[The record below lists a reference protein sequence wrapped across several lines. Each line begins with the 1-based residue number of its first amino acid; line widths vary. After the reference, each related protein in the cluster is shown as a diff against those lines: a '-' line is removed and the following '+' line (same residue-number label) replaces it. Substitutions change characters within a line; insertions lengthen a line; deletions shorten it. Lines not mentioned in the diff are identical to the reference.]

1 MKKRVL
7 SVVLLMAMAVSL
19 LSGCGTSKYEVELPT
34 ELVENAEI
42 FVNPVE
48 GISDDFIKGMDISSI
63 LSLEDS
69 GVKFYNEA
77 GEEQDIFKT
86 LADAG
91 INYIRVRVWNDPYD
105 ADGNGYG
112 GGNCDAKVAGEIGK
126 RAAKYGMKLLVDFHY
141 SDFWADPAKQMAPKA
156 WADMDFFAK
165 QEAIVEYTKE
175 SLKTIQDAGA
185 DIGMVQIGNEINHGM
200 AGTKNYD
207 HVLAL
212 LKSAAEAVKSV
223 SEDILVCVH
232 YTEIDNPDDIMKK
245 AANLQ
250 KAEVDYDVFGV
261 SYYPYWHGT
270 LENLTYV
277 LKSVKETYGVEVCVV
292 ETSYAYT
299 TEDGDCSG
307 NTIGEGD
314 MLDQYPATVQGQAN
328 FVRDVIA
335 ATVDGGGIGV
345 FYWEG
350 AWIPVGNEY
359 ESNMELWT
367 KYGSGWASKYATS
380 YDPDDAGK
388 YYGGS
393 AVDNQAF
400 FDFEGKPL
408 ASLNVWKYVNH
419 GAKADKVE
427 VMSVIDPSLVVTLG
441 DPLVLP
447 ETVEALYNDATVTD
461 PAKVTWDATQAA
473 AIDTNV
479 AGKYMVTGT
488 IENGMTVTANVK
500 VENTNYLQNHS
511 FEDKDASMWEV
522 TYIKNSDGT
531 DVQTKAGDAVTGTN
545 AFHWYHTSAQEFK
558 VEQTI
563 TAVKTGDF
571 TALANIQGGDV
582 GDDAVVYLY
591 VIVDGVEYK
600 SQAVTLDGWVNWK
613 VPTITDI
620 PVKEGSQ
627 VTIGMYVKCA
637 AAGWGTMDDFEFYS
651 QR

>member
-1 MKKRVL
+1 MKKRIL
-7 SVVLLMAMAVSL
+7 SIVLLVAMAVSL
-19 LSGCGTSKYEVELPT
+19 LSGCGGNNYEVELPT

-112 GGNCDAKVAGEIGK
+112 GGNCDAKVAAEIGK

-156 WADMDFFAK
+156 WADMDFFGM
-165 QEAIVEYTKE
+165 QEAIVEYTKD

-185 DIGMVQIGNEINHGM
+185 EIGMVQIGNEINHGM
-200 AGTKNYD
+200 AGLKNYTQ
-207 HVLAL
+207 VLGL

-232 YTEIDNPDDIMKK
+232 YTEIDNAEDIMKK
-245 AANLQ
+245 AANLES
-250 KAEVDYDVFGV
+250 AEVDYDVFGV

-277 LKSVKETYGVEVCVV
+277 LKSVKDTYGVDVCVV

-314 MLDQYPATVQGQAN
+314 MLDQYPASVQGQAN
-328 FVRDVIA
+328 FIRDVIA

-367 KYGSGWASKYATS
+367 KYGSGWASKYAS
-380 YDPDDAGK
+380 AYDPDDAGR

-408 ASLNVWKYVNH
+408 ASLNVWKYVNY

-427 VMSVIDPSLVVTLG
+427 VMSVIAPSLVVG
-441 DPLVLP
+441 INEPLVMP
-447 ETVEALYNDATVTD
+447 ETVEALYNDATITD
-461 PAKVTWDATQAA
+461 PAKVTWDAEQVAA
-473 AIDTNV
+473 VNTSV

-488 IENGMTVTANVK
+488 IENGMKVTANIK
-500 VENTNYLQNHS
+500 VENINYLKNHS

-522 TYIKNSDGT
+522 TYVKNSDGT
-531 DVQTKAGDAVTGTN
+531 DVQTKAGDAMTGEN
-545 AFHWYHTSAQEFK
+545 SFHWYHTSDQEFK
-558 VEQTI
+558 VEQKL
-563 TAVKTGDF
+563 TAEKTSEY

-591 VIVDGVEYK
+591 VLVNGVEYK
-600 SQAVTLDGWVNWK
+600 SQPVVLDGWVNWK
-613 VPTITDI
+613 VPIITDI
-620 PVKEGSQ
+620 PVNEGDE
-627 VTIGMYVKCA
+627 VIVGMYVKCA
-637 AAGWGTMDDFEFYS
+637 AAGWGTIDDFEFYS
-651 QR
+651 QK

>member
-1 MKKRVL
+1 MKKRIL
-7 SVVLLMAMAVSL
+7 SIVLLVAMAVSL
-19 LSGCGTSKYEVELPT
+19 LSGCGGNNYEVELPT
-34 ELVENAEI
+34 QLVENAEI

-112 GGNCDAKVAGEIGK
+112 GGNCNAEVAAEIGK

-156 WADMDFFAK
+156 WADMDFFGK
-165 QEAIVEYTKE
+165 QEAIVEYTKD

-185 DIGMVQIGNEINHGM
+185 EIGMVQIGNEINHGM
-200 AGTKNYD
+200 AGIKNYD

-232 YTEIDNPDDIMKK
+232 YTEIDNPEDIMKK
-245 AANLQ
+245 AANLE

-277 LKSVKETYGVEVCVV
+277 LKSVKETYGVDVCVV

-314 MLDQYPATVQGQAN
+314 MLDQYPASVQGQAN
-328 FVRDVIA
+328 FIRDVIA

-367 KYGSGWASKYATS
+367 KYGSGWASKYAS
-380 YDPDDAGK
+380 AYDPDDAGR

-427 VMSVIDPSLVVTLG
+427 VMSVISPSLVVG
-441 DPLVLP
+441 INEPLVMP
-447 ETVEALYNDATVTD
+447 ETVEALYNDATITD
-461 PAKVTWDATQAA
+461 PAKVTWDATQVAA
-473 AIDTNV
+473 VDTNV

-488 IENGMTVTANVK
+488 IESGMSVTANIK
-500 VENTNYLQNHS
+500 VENINYLKNHS
-511 FEDKDASMWEV
+511 FEDADASMWEV
-522 TYIKNSDGT
+522 TYVKNSDGT

-545 AFHWYHTSAQEFK
+545 AFHCYHT
-558 VEQTI
+558 
-563 TAVKTGDF
+563 
-571 TALANIQGGDV
+571 
-582 GDDAVVYLY
+582 
-591 VIVDGVEYK
+591 
-600 SQAVTLDGWVNWK
+600 
-613 VPTITDI
+613 
-620 PVKEGSQ
+620 
-627 VTIGMYVKCA
+627 
-637 AAGWGTMDDFEFYS
+637 
-651 QR
+651 